1 MNARLI
7 DGDLKWYRA
16 NINNYVDQIDLFV
29 LALQHY
35 AERKVMLVFGISLA
49 GGIGIFTLVFFTLRR
64 IRQQVV
70 RPLNKLVM
78 ASQQIEHGQFNI
90 PPLDTG
96 LPNELGLLGK
106 TFSQMSSELHKLYR
120 SLEASVAEKTHDLHE
135 ANRRL
140 EVLYQCSR
148 ALNTSQIDVHCFRH
162 ILQIV
167 REHDAAYFLE
177 LTVGDNWRISEGTK
191 ARAADADPA
200 GHYAGNRLRR
210 TALAKSK
217 RQCFYSTA

>member
-120 SLEASVAEKTHDLHE
+120 SLEASVAE
-135 ANRRL
+135 N
-140 EVLYQCSR
+140 SR
-148 ALNTSQIDVHCFRH
+148 S
-162 ILQIV
+162 
-167 REHDAAYFLE
+167 
-177 LTVGDNWRISEGTK
+177 
-191 ARAADADPA
+191 P
-200 GHYAGNRLRR
+200 
-210 TALAKSK
+210 
-217 RQCFYSTA
+217 

>member
-1 MNARLI
+1 
-7 DGDLKWYRA
+7 
-16 NINNYVDQIDLFV
+16 
-29 LALQHY
+29 
-35 AERKVMLVFGISLA
+35 VMLVFGISLA

-120 SLEASVAEKTHDLHE
+120 SLEASVAEKT
-135 ANRRL
+135 
-140 EVLYQCSR
+140 
-148 ALNTSQIDVHCFRH
+148 
-162 ILQIV
+162 
-167 REHDAAYFLE
+167 
-177 LTVGDNWRISEGTK
+177 
-191 ARAADADPA
+191 
-200 GHYAGNRLRR
+200 
-210 TALAKSK
+210 
-217 RQCFYSTA
+217 

>member
-1 MNARLI
+1 MNARPV
-7 DGDLKWYRA
+7 DGDLKWYCA

-78 ASQQIEHGQFNI
+78 ASQQIEHGQFDI

-120 SLEASVAEKTHDLHE
+120 SLEASVAE
-135 ANRRL
+135 NSRSPRSQSPSGGVVS
-140 EVLYQCSR
+140 VLPGVKYQP
-148 ALNTSQIDVHCFRH
+148 D
-162 ILQIV
+162 
-167 REHDAAYFLE
+167 
-177 LTVGDNWRISEGTK
+177 
-191 ARAADADPA
+191 
-200 GHYAGNRLRR
+200 
-210 TALAKSK
+210 
-217 RQCFYSTA
+217 